1 MNKMQSFGA
10 GVALMFSAALLGGCS
25 GGDGFKTARV
35 TGQVVCQGQPVGGVA
50 IVFTPVVD
58 DSNATLSGKG
68 ANGNAD
74 ESGRF
79 TLSTYKMGDG
89 AIVVKHRVS
98 VITEDPD
105 KPLPGKVPQDF
116 IVEVKAGSNDVTI
129 ELVP

>member
-1 MNKMQSFGA
+1 MNRIQAFGGA
-10 GVALMFSAALLGGCS
+10 VALLLAAALLGGCS
-25 GGDGFKTARV
+25 GGDGFKTAKV

-50 IVFTPVVD
+50 IVFTPVVEG
-58 DSNATLSGKG
+58 SSTALSGKG

-89 AIVVKHRVS
+89 AIVGKHRVS
-98 VITEDPD
+98 VSTEDPD
-105 KPLPGKVPQDF
+105 KPLPGKVPPDYV
-116 IVEVKAGSNDVTI
+116 VEVKAGSNDVTI

>member
-1 MNKMQSFGA
+1 MNKIQAFGGA
-10 GVALMFSAALLGGCS
+10 VALLLSAALLVGCS
-25 GGDGFKTARV
+25 GGDGFKTAKV
-35 TGQVVCQGQPVGGVA
+35 HGQVVCQGQPVGGVA

-58 DSNATLSGKG
+58 SANTTMTGKG

-89 AIVVKHRVS
+89 AIVGKHRVS
-98 VITEDPD
+98 VSTEDPN
-105 KPLPGKVPQDF
+105 KPLPGKVPPDY